1 MNCWAPILCL
11 VIGYGFGLIPTGLI
25 VGKLYNVDLRN
36 TGSHNTG
43 MTNAMR
49 SVGLVGGL
57 VTFIGDMAK
66 CWIAVAICVSILGPY
81 LPGHEFIIVL
91 LTGLGTTLGHNF
103 PFYMYFKGGK
113 GVAVAGA
120 IYIALSFFGGWMIFV
135 ISILTFLVVA
145 ILTKYVSLGSLV
157 ALTVVFIT
165 TILFGQLDMIE
176 GLLPEDRIYAYIITA
191 IIVVL
196 AFIMHRENIKRL
208 INGNENKFSIR
219 KEDK

>member
-1 MNCWAPILCL
+1 MNWWAPILCL
-11 VIGYGFGLIPTGLI
+11 VVGYGFGLIPTGLI

-57 VTFIGDMAK
+57 ITFIGDMAK
-66 CWIAVAICVSILGPY
+66 CWIAVAICVNILAPY

-103 PFYMYFKGGK
+103 PFYMNFKGGK
-113 GVAVAGA
+113 GIAVAGA
-120 IYIALSFFGGWMIFV
+120 LYIALSFYGGWMIFV

-176 GLLPEDRIYAYIITA
+176 GLLPEDRICAYIITA
-191 IIVVL
+191 ILVVL

>member
-1 MNCWAPILCL
+1 MNWWAPILCL
-11 VIGYGFGLIPTGLI
+11 VVGYGFGLIPTGLI

-66 CWIAVAICVSILGPY
+66 CWIAVAICVSFLGPY

-103 PFYMYFKGGK
+103 PFYMNFKGGK

>member
-1 MNCWAPILCL
+1 MNWWAPILCL
-11 VIGYGFGLIPTGLI
+11 VVGYGFGLIPTGLI

-57 VTFIGDMAK
+57 ITFIGDMAK
-66 CWIAVAICVSILGPY
+66 CWIAVAICVNILAPY

-103 PFYMYFKGGK
+103 PFYMNFKGGK
-113 GVAVAGA
+113 GIAVAGA
-120 IYIALSFFGGWMIFV
+120 LYIALPFYGGWMIFV

-165 TILFGQLDMIE
+165 TILFGQLDMVE
-176 GLLPEDRIYAYIITA
+176 GLLPEDRIYAYFITA
-191 IIVVL
+191 ILVVL

>member
-1 MNCWAPILCL
+1 MNWWAPILCL
-11 VIGYGFGLIPTGLI
+11 VVGYGFGLIPTGLI

-57 VTFIGDMAK
+57 ITFIGDMAK
-66 CWIAVAICVSILGPY
+66 CWIAVAICVNILAPY

-103 PFYMYFKGGK
+103 PFYMNFKGGK
-113 GVAVAGA
+113 GIAVAGA
-120 IYIALSFFGGWMIFV
+120 LYIALSFYGGWMIFV

-191 IIVVL
+191 ILVVL

>member
-1 MNCWAPILCL
+1 MNWWAPILCL
-11 VIGYGFGLIPTGLI
+11 VVGYGFGLIPTGLI

-57 VTFIGDMAK
+57 ITFIGDMAK
-66 CWIAVAICVSILGPY
+66 CWIAVAICVNIIAPY

-103 PFYMYFKGGK
+103 PFYMNFKGGK
-113 GVAVAGA
+113 GIAVAGA
-120 IYIALSFFGGWMIFV
+120 LYIALSFYGGWMIFV
-135 ISILTFLVVA
+135 ISILTFLVVT

-176 GLLPEDRIYAYIITA
+176 GLLLEDRIYAYIITA
-191 IIVVL
+191 ILVVL